1 MSSGTSLPDNDARR
15 SLTKANEPL
24 LVDPAS
30 RHTPN
35 GTLALEHAISLIDT
49 LALEADLLEQQ
60 AINLLELHLVL
71 VRKVLDLIV
80 KP

>member
-24 LVDPAS
+24 LVYPAS

-60 AINLLELHLVL
+60 AINLLELHPIL
-71 VRKVLDLIV
+71 VR
-80 KP
+80 